1 MTHDRMLSD
10 DRYDVP
16 GGMQDFNYIH
26 SNCFEV
32 SVLKTFYFSTQTYRT
47 NKCSSMASF
56 RTRLKKLDRDQHYL
70 ICSERQWQR
79 KKRFSYLFYQVTF
92 ELSCC
97 KYPKATELAKE
108 WSQNKESLLQF
119 MEATHWGIH
128 GVVVD
133 TETKKP
139 LYQVRCKA

>member
-47 NKCSSMASF
+47 NKLKWSSTASF
-56 RTRLKKLDRDQHYL
+56 RTRLKKLAKDQHYL
-70 ICSERQWQR
+70 ICSKRQW
-79 KKRFSYLFYQVTF
+79 
-92 ELSCC
+92 
-97 KYPKATELAKE
+97 
-108 WSQNKESLLQF
+108 
-119 MEATHWGIH
+119 
-128 GVVVD
+128 
-133 TETKKP
+133 
-139 LYQVRCKA
+139 